1 MKIFAFALL
10 LFTSVPSA
18 HATDLTAYTAIEA
31 GKAFPQ
37 SNLADF
43 LIDGTAYRIDF
54 FGGAKLQN
62 IKFLSAIGLGL
73 DFTYTTW
80 RAKNDEAGFRYKE
93 YQWDMFKLPI
103 QVGWFMFEPGIIWM
117 VTDVGIPHLNI
128 DHTSI
133 RPGINFTAGL
143 RVPLLPH
150 FNLRADGRIQRVMM
164 EKELTK
170 TNERF
175 NVTGQS
181 YSLFAGG
188 ELYF

>member
-1 MKIFAFALL
+1 MKKLLLALALL
-10 LFTSVPSA
+10 IPGHA
-18 HATDLTAYTAIEA
+18 RATDLTAYGAFEM
-31 GKAFPQ
+31 GKSFPQ

-43 LIDGTAYRIDF
+43 LIDGTAYRIDL

-62 IKFLSAIGLGL
+62 IKFLNAIGLGL

-80 RAKNDEAGFRYKE
+80 RPKNMEAGFRYKQ
-93 YQWDMFKLPI
+93 YQWDMFKLPLQI
-103 QVGWFMFEPGIIWM
+103 GWVIIEPAIIWM

-133 RPGINFTAGL
+133 RPGLNVTAGL
-143 RVPLLPH
+143 RIPILPH
-150 FNLRADGRIQRVMM
+150 FALAVDARAQRVMM
-164 EKELTK
+164 EKELTN

-181 YSLFAGG
+181 YTFLAGG
-188 ELYF
+188 ALYF

>member
-1 MKIFAFALL
+1 MRKLL
-10 LFTSVPSA
+10 LLLLLLPLHA
-18 HATDLTAYTAIEA
+18 HATDLTAYTAVEV
-31 GKAFPQ
+31 GKAYPQ

-43 LIDGTAYRIDF
+43 LIDGTAYRVDL
-54 FGGAKLQN
+54 FGGAKLAN

-80 RAKNDEAGFRYKE
+80 RAKNDEAGFRYKQ

-103 QVGWFMFEPGIIWM
+103 QLGWFLLEPGIIWM

-133 RPGINFTAGL
+133 RPGLNVTAGL
-143 RVPLLPH
+143 RIPVLPH
-150 FNLRADGRIQRVMM
+150 FNLRADARAQRVMM
-164 EKELTK
+164 EKELTS

-181 YSLFAGG
+181 YSWFAGG